1 MIVMPRAQDI
11 DRETR
16 ARLLAWLNYFY
27 KRQGGERKDFARWL
41 GVSPAA
47 VTQYLNGK
55 RTIGLDTFLKMSTRG
70 RRSLDEIA
78 DTWPPDH
85 GETSSPGPTG
95 ALTTGAGSRGRRT
108 RTGTSA
114 GL

>member
-16 ARLLAWLNYFY
+16 ARLLAWLNYFF
-27 KRQGGERKDFARWL
+27 KRQGGDRKDFARWL
-41 GVSPAA
+41 GVSPAS

-55 RTIGLDTFLKMSTRG
+55 RTIGLDTFLKMSTKG
-70 RRSLDEIA
+70 RRSLDELA
-78 DTWPPDH
+78 DSWPPGHEED
-85 GETSSPGPTG
+85 SPPGPTG
-95 ALTTGAGSRGRRT
+95 ALTMGTGTRGRRT
-108 RTGTSA
+108 RTGAGA